1 MYSVCGIT
9 FDSAGSGSFYN
20 GSARNV
26 INFGVV
32 NSLLTHADIQKNKF
46 VMLGEGPT
54 FQFNESFDSAEK
66 SIVLIL
72 VNHPQNFAWVRI
84 IMVIIVICLL
94 IEKKSLNFKPTIKML
109 NFQLNFV
116 LEVYI

>member
-32 NSLLTHADIQKNKF
+32 NSLLSHADNQKNKF
-46 VMLGEGPT
+46 LMVGEGPT
-54 FQFNESFDSAEK
+54 FQLNESFDSAEK

-72 VNHPQNFAWVRI
+72 VNHAQNFDWVRI